1 MHAPMGLDIGAD
13 GPEQVALAVIAE
25 IQSVLNGRQG
35 RSLNSRSGP
44 IHSRDMDD
52 PAAEKFEVRSIV
64 CA

>member
-35 RSLNSRSGP
+35 RSLSGRSGP
-44 IHSRDMDD
+44 IHSRDTDD
-52 PAAEKFEVRSIV
+52 ADEKFEVRSIV